1 MIDEAIA
8 LICDE
13 ELTHLLSQLEV
24 AQPEVLADEGRYLQ
38 MCVQPPE
45 LPAEGATGK
54 T

>member
-1 MIDEAIA
+1 MIDEAVA
-8 LICDE
+8 LICAE
-13 ELTHLLSQLEV
+13 ELTHLLAQLEV
-24 AQPEVLADEGRYLQ
+24 GQPEVLADEGRYLQ